1 MQAINLRFSV
11 VIRILIIKLNQT
23 IRRYTGDGSNTP
35 PSPPTTERSDE
46 GFPNTSPSPP
56 TTELPSQGLNTP
68 SSLPTVE
75 NPVLSTE
82 EATDVLGAKPIPKP
96 SAILGLAAAGA
107 GLLAAKFKALS
118 KKK

>member
-1 MQAINLRFSV
+1 MTELP
-11 VIRILIIKLNQT
+11 
-23 IRRYTGDGSNTP
+23 GDGSNTSALP
-35 PSPPTTERSDE
+35 PMTERSDE
-46 GFPNTSPSPP
+46 GFPNTPPSPP

-82 EATDVLGAKPIPKP
+82 EATDVPGAKPIPEP

-107 GLLAAKFKALS
+107 GLLAAKFKVLS